1 MIRRPRFFFGAALA
15 ALALASAAIA
25 QDWYGGRGYR
35 TRREPPRYAS
45 PGDFDGG
52 FTFCRVMYTSGWREA
67 GGQGWWTDYPEA
79 DHHLS
84 LRLSQMTTSH
94 VPFDERG
101 EARHVVVPLTDPTL
115 FRCGFTMI
123 EDPGTASF
131 TDEEV
136 TALRAYLLKG
146 GFLWADD
153 FWGDRAWDSWAGEIA
168 RVLPPA
174 QYPIVDVPIDH
185 PIFRGLYHVERLPQI
200 PSIQFWS
207 MSGGATSERG
217 AESAEPHAR
226 AILDAHGRVM
236 VFMTHN
242 TDIADAWE
250 REGENDEFF
259 HRFSIDGYGVGINVV
274 LYAMT
279 H

>member
-1 MIRRPRFFFGAALA
+1 MRRISRPIAAALV
-15 ALALASAAIA
+15 ALALASVAVA
-25 QDWYGGRGYR
+25 QDWYGWRRYR
-35 TRREPPRYAS
+35 TRREAPRFAA

-52 FTFCRVMYTSGWREA
+52 FNFCRVMYTRARGEA
-67 GGQGWWTDYPEA
+67 GGQGWWTDYPDA

-84 LRLSQMTTSH
+84 IRLSQMTTTH
-94 VPFDERG
+94 VGMDARG
-101 EARHVVVPLTDPTL
+101 EPRHVVVPLTDPAL
-115 FRCGFTMI
+115 FRCAFTMI
-123 EDPGTASF
+123 EDAGTAAF
-131 TDEEV
+131 TDEEAA
-136 TALRAYLLKG
+136 ALRAYLLKG
-146 GFLWADD
+146 GFLWVDD
-153 FWGDRAWDSWAGEIA
+153 FWGDRAWEAWTGELS
-168 RVLPPA
+168 RVLPRA
-174 QYPIVDVPIDH
+174 EYPIVDVPIDH

-207 MSGGATSERG
+207 TYGGATSERG

-226 AILDAHGRVM
+226 AILDRHGRVM

-259 HRFSIDGYGVGINVV
+259 YLFSIDGYGVGINVV